1 MNETAKNVQ
10 TRSPCRFCD
19 IFSDGTATQ
28 EIDHPWLADSKYVAI
43 VSVGA
48 LVPGWSLI
56 SPIAHATNMSPSF
69 NDLEFWSF
77 ASKAEN
83 ILRNRYGK
91 VCIFEHGAQFSGSQT
106 GCGTDHAHLH
116 MVPLD
121 FSLSQEA
128 IRFGPALVWKTCS
141 ISEIAFH
148 ASGREYLFV
157 ADNFRG
163 QETIGLLCILE
174 TPVSQYF
181 RKVIATRNGMSDFY
195 NYRHFPMLEIA
206 ASSAAQ
212 LNADVTASLINL
224 QSGQ

>member
-1 MNETAKNVQ
+1 M
-10 TRSPCRFCD
+10 
-19 IFSDGTATQ
+19 ATQ
-28 EIDHPWLADSKYVAI
+28 VIDQPWLTDTKYVAI

-56 SPIAHATNMSPSF
+56 SPIAHTENMSSSF
-69 NDLEFWSF
+69 DDSEFWSF
-77 ASKAEN
+77 ASKAES
-83 ILRNRYGK
+83 ILRNRYGNIC
-91 VCIFEHGAQFSGSQT
+91 VFEHGAQFSGSQT

-128 IRFGPALVWKTCS
+128 IRFDPALVWKPCPM
-141 ISEIAFH
+141 SEIAINV
-148 ASGREYLFV
+148 SGREYLFV
-157 ADNFRG
+157 ADAFRG

-174 TPVSQYF
+174 SPISQYF

-206 ASSAAQ
+206 ATSAAQ
-212 LNADVTASLINL
+212 LHMDVTAS
-224 QSGQ
+224 SF